1 MRTSSPGL
9 LPLFRS
15 ESQLRL
21 LALLLSDPGKGWTS
35 RELREHLRVPS
46 ASVHRELHRLI
57 DAGLVE
63 REAIGRTFQYRAAPD
78 SPLYEPLRQLI
89 ELTVGV
95 EAELREELRSFPGVE
110 AAVIHGSWVE
120 QRVSP
125 TSDVDVLVIGDLD
138 YAALRSRI
146 REIER
151 RVGRQIDLLAYRP
164 DEFRDL
170 VGSGSGI
177 AKGILAGPTK
187 SLVGDLD
194 TVIGK

>member
-1 MRTSSPGL
+1 MRTSFPRL

-15 ESQLRL
+15 ELQLRL
-21 LALLLSDPGKGWTS
+21 LALFLNNPGKKWTA
-35 RELREHLRVPS
+35 RELREQLRVPG

-63 REAIGRTFQYRAAPD
+63 REAIGRTFQYRVAPD

-95 EAELREELRSFPGVE
+95 EAELRDQLSDFAGVE

-125 TSDVDVLVIGDLD
+125 TSDIDVLVIGNLD
-138 YAALRSRI
+138 YPALRSRI
-146 REIER
+146 RDIER

-170 VGSGSGI
+170 VESGSGL

-194 TVIGK
+194 TVIGN